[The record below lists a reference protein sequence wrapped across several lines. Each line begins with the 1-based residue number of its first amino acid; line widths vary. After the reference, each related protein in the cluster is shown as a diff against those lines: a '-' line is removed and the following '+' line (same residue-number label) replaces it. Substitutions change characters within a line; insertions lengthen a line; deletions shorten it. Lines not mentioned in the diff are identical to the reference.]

1 MNGVVLTGTP
11 HQDAYLRVA
20 FTTVS
25 MTLTFQVNEGKTT
38 TNQLGQ
44 RLDRMDIYC
53 ERTHHT
59 LQSKTMLEEHGQ
71 PIYGLTL
78 FMG

>member
-1 MNGVVLTGTP
+1 M

-44 RLDRMDIYC
+44 RLDRMDIVSALI
-53 ERTHHT
+53 THFNQRPC
-59 LQSKTMLEEHGQ
+59 LRNMAS
-71 PIYGLTL
+71 L